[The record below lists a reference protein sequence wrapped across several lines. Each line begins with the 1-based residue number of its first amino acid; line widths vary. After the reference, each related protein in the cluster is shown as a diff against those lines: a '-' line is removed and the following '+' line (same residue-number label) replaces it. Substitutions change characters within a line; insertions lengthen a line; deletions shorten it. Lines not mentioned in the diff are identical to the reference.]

1 MTDDELPPSLFMAA
15 SQVLKALKPLP
26 DDEARR
32 RVIRAAAILL
42 EVDLAAV
49 GLREIER

>member
-1 MTDDELPPSLFMAA
+1 MTDELNESLFDAA
-15 SQVLKALKPLP
+15 TKVVKALKPLP

-42 EVDLAAV
+42 QVNLDAV
-49 GLREIER
+49 GLQEIER